1 MQTILPSLFLLFIS
15 FNLFSQ
21 NHWTDVS
28 KNAITNLH
36 EENFNPL
43 PSEYRVLNLNFAEL
57 KNHLE
62 NAPMEFTEA
71 AKNNPLILVLPMPDG
86 TMQNFEVAKSPMM
99 EQGLADKFP
108 EIKTFTLQG
117 VNDRTAVGRM
127 DFNSTNFHAFL
138 RSSNGSFL
146 IDPAGDHYISFYKK
160 INSSQKILALN
171 VDLSILMTM
180 TSCKL
185 LLEQLFP

>member
-1 MQTILPSLFLLFIS
+1 MRTILSFLFLLFI
-15 FNLFSQ
+15 NLNLLAQ
-21 NHWTDVS
+21 NPWTDIS

-43 PSEYRVLNLNFAEL
+43 PIEYRVINLNLAEL
-57 KNHLE
+57 KNYVE

-71 AKNNPLILVLPMPDG
+71 AKNNPLLLSLPMPDG

-117 VNDRTAVGRM
+117 VDDPTAVGRM
-127 DFNSTNFHAFL
+127 DFNSNNFHAFL
-138 RSSNGSFL
+138 RSANGSFL
-146 IDPAGDHYISFYKK
+146 IDPAGDHYISFFKK
-160 INSSQKILALN
+160 NK
-171 VDLSILMTM
+171 
-180 TSCKL
+180 
-185 LLEQLFP
+185 